1 MMRAKAPLNRQIW
14 TAEFREFPNILS
26 NRVARDGARATL
38 RKPLPREMTRVG
50 ALVSVMD
57 SGGQIQG
64 SGRPVGR
71 ASDLER
77 RPKH

>member
-1 MMRAKAPLNRQIW
+1 MMRANPTQSRRIW
-14 TAEFREFPNILS
+14 TAKFPNTVS
-26 NRVARDGARATL
+26 NKVARDGARATM
-38 RKPLPREMTRVG
+38 RKPLPQEATRVR
-50 ALVSVMD
+50 ALVSVTD

-64 SGRPVGR
+64 SGRPVDR